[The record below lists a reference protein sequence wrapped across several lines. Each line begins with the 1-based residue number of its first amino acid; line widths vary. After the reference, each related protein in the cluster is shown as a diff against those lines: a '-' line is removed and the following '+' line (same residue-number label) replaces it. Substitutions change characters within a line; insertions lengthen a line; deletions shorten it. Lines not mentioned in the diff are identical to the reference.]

1 MDRRDVAGLV
11 RTVNRPGAAGPVGRW
26 IAGRFDRPAPANYPW
41 ILVGLLWCVSFLN
54 SADRAILNS
63 VKPLLRDAFAI
74 SDIQLGLVDTVFFWT
89 YAICAFLFGRIGD
102 SVRRRNM
109 IVFGLVFWSTATG
122 LMPIATGF
130 AMLLAMRTL
139 VAVGESTYYPTAT
152 ALISAWQSPARRSRA
167 LAIHQTAVFAGGGI
181 GGWAA
186 GRLADLHGWWM
197 PFLVFSG
204 LGFVVLVVLLGKL
217 RDDAPSRTP
226 QAQAHPSEPAEPLRM
241 VLRNPAALL
250 LCAVFF
256 LATAAYSAVL
266 NWSNTY
272 AHDVLKLDLADSAL
286 VGPVMITTA
295 GFCSVLV
302 GGWLADVLAARNPL
316 GRITV
321 LTLGLTVA
329 ATFLLP
335 FPWARS
341 ATMVG
346 AMLFATS
353 FGKGLFDGCI
363 YAAMHDVMPDAA
375 RATAAGLMTMMG
387 FIGAGI
393 ATVALPAIAT
403 LTGLAAGF
411 GMMAG
416 LYLLAVLLL
425 LAGRSVVRRV
435 LQQG

>member
-1 MDRRDVAGLV
+1 MSGRPERRPL
-11 RTVNRPGAAGPVGRW
+11 
-26 IAGRFDRPAPANYPW
+26 APAAAHYPW
-41 ILVGLLWCVSFLN
+41 VLVGLLGCGSVLN

-89 YAICAFLFGRIGD
+89 YAVCAFLFGRVGD

-152 ALISAWQSPARRSRA
+152 ALISAWHSPTMRSRA
-167 LAIHQTAVFAGGGI
+167 LAIHQTAVFAGGGV

-186 GRLADLHGWWM
+186 GRLADRHGWWM
-197 PFLVFSG
+197 PFLVFSA
-204 LGFVVLVVLLGKL
+204 LGFVVLLVLLARL
-217 RDDAPSRTP
+217 RDDAPVRP
-226 QAQAHPSEPAEPLRM
+226 VAAAGHPAGTTEPLR
-241 VLRNPAALL
+241 LILANPAALL

-272 AHDVLKLDLADSAL
+272 AHDVLRLDLADSAL

-302 GGWLADVLAARNPL
+302 GGWLADLLAARSPL
-316 GRITV
+316 GRFTV
-321 LTLGLTVA
+321 LTIGLTIA
-329 ATFLLP
+329 ACFLLP

-341 ATMVG
+341 AALVG
-346 AMLFATS
+346 ALLFATS

-387 FIGAGI
+387 FLGAGI

-403 LTGLAAGF
+403 RTGLAAGF

-416 LYLLAVLLL
+416 LYLLAVVLLVL
-425 LAGRSVVRRV
+425 GRPLVRRV
-435 LQQG
+435 LIANPAGSRHD